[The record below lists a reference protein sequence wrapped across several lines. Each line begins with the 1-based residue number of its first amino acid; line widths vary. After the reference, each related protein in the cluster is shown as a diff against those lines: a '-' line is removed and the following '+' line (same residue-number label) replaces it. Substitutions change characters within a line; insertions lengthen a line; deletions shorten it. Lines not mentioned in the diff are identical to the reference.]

1 MEDYEIAVFEYSDL
15 YENEFIV
22 SKDKILDAFMKK
34 YERYFPLEYY
44 DKKDIWFTKSRL
56 WMSYTDKSGGDKPMT
71 LFLFGLIAEDL
82 VAAIKDKVEIYYK
95 RFCGDCGKEIQVDK
109 WALCEVCRNT

>member
-15 YENEFIV
+15 YDNEFIV
-22 SKDKILDAFMKK
+22 SKEKVLDAFMKK

-44 DKKDIWFTKSRL
+44 DEKDIWFTKSRL
-56 WMSYTDKSGGDKPMT
+56 WMSYTDKSGGDKPKT
-71 LFLFGLIAEDL
+71 LFLFVFLTEEL
-82 VAAIKDKVEIYYK
+82 VAAIKEKVTIYYK

-109 WALCEVCRNT
+109 WALCEMCRNT